1 MRIFFFFKYNNFV
14 QTLNIEFT
22 TAHLMFVS
30 RKVEGENIFLD
41 EAGMQK
47 LEKESW
53 QYVLY
58 VAWI

>member
-1 MRIFFFFKYNNFV
+1 
-14 QTLNIEFT
+14 
-22 TAHLMFVS
+22 MFVS